1 MRRILLAMVMATLPM
16 MAADE
21 LAGEY
26 AAHVTEVASG
36 LMLHPNQTFEFYFV
50 YGAADYMAKGTW
62 RADKD
67 SVVLTSSGSE
77 AKPFR
82 VLRTAAG
89 TAGKP
94 RVFVLSPNGG
104 GVQHMDVTLTTT
116 TGTDTTR
123 TSQEGLAEFEIQGSV
138 QSVSIH
144 VPVYDVDAG
153 PFEIAPGN
161 HDVWLEI
168 NGEAIT
174 RLQFKDE
181 RLRIVEGALELTYF
195 KGDKPLLYQK
205 QKRKARTVH

>member
-1 MRRILLAMVMATLPM
+1 MVMAPLPM
-16 MAADE
+16 VAAEE
-21 LAGEY
+21 LAGED
-26 AAHVTEVASG
+26 AAHVPEGASG

-62 RADKD
+62 RRDKD
-67 SVVLTSSGSE
+67 SVVLATSESE

-89 TAGKP
+89 TPGMP
-94 RVFVLSPNGG
+94 RVFVLAPNGG
-104 GVQHMDVTLTTT
+104 GVQHMDVMLTTT
-116 TGTDTTR
+116 AGAGKTR
-123 TSQEGLAEFEIQGSV
+123 TSQEGLAEFEMKGSI

-174 RLQFKDE
+174 KLQFKDE
-181 RLRIVEGALELTYF
+181 RLRIVDGALEMTYF
-195 KGDKPLLYQK
+195 KGDKPLRYQK
-205 QKRKARTVH
+205 QKK